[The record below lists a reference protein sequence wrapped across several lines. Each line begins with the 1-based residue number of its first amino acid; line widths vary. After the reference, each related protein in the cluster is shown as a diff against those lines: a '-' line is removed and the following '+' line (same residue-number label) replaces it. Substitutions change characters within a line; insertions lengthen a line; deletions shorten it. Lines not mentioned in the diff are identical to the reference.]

1 MEVSNKNPKKIK
13 KEGIVLETLPS
24 LNFKVKLEDGR
35 EILAHLAGRLRLYRI
50 RILAGDRVTVEMS
63 PYDQNRGIIVYRGK

>member
-1 MEVSNKNPKKIK
+1 MEGLNKNPKKIK

-24 LNFKVKLEDGR
+24 LNFRVKLADGK

-50 RILAGDRVTVEMS
+50 RILAGDKVTVEMS
-63 PYDQNRGIIVYRGK
+63 PYDQNRGRIIYRGK